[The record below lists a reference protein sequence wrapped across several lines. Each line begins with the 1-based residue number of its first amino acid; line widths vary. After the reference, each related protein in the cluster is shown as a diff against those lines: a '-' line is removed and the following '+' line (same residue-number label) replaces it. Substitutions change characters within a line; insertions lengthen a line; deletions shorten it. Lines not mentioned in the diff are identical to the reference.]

1 MAADYTITGT
11 QPYTYL
17 DQNGQVVA
25 GFRVFF
31 TLTTFN
37 EAHFVLVPTLN
48 PDIVKA
54 EIAKLVKQRKD
65 LSTQ

>member
-1 MAADYTITGT
+1 MAQEYQITGT

-17 DQNGQVVA
+17 DQNNQVVN

-31 TLTTFN
+31 ALTAFN
-37 EAHFVLVPTLN
+37 EAHFVLVPSLN
-48 PDIVKA
+48 PEVVKTA
-54 EIAKLVKQRKD
+54 IGVLVKQRKD

>member
-1 MAADYTITGT
+1 MAAEYIITGT

-17 DQNGQVVA
+17 DQNSQVVN

-31 TLTTFN
+31 TLTNFN
-37 EAHFVLVPTLN
+37 EAHFVLVPSLN
-48 PDIVKA
+48 PEVVKG
-54 EIAKLVKQRKD
+54 EIGKLVKQRKD

>member
-1 MAADYTITGT
+1 MAQDYVITGT

-17 DQNGQVVA
+17 DVNGQVVN

-31 TLTTFN
+31 SLTAFN
-37 EAHFVLVPTLN
+37 EAHFIMVPSLN
-48 PDIVKA
+48 PETVKT
-54 EIAKLVKQRKD
+54 EIGKLVKQRKD

>member
-1 MAADYTITGT
+1 MAQDYVITGT

-17 DQNGQVVA
+17 DQNSQVVN

-31 TLTTFN
+31 SLTAFN
-37 EAHFVLVPTLN
+37 EAHFVLVPSLN
-48 PDIVKA
+48 PEVVKT
-54 EIAKLVKQRKD
+54 EIGKLVKQRKD